1 MTVNVLWLFLTVP
14 LVVGLQ
20 CVIVVFSDHTHLHVL
35 SKLDNFRSGSVFG
48 ICFGMHDFVSFLV
61 LQSS

>member
-1 MTVNVLWLFLTVP
+1 MP

-20 CVIVVFSDHTHLHVL
+20 CVIVVFSDHTHLL

-48 ICFGMHDFVSFLV
+48 LFIGMHSFVSFLV
-61 LQSS
+61 YNRFD